1 MQRTDSPN
9 ARRITGTCSDK
20 RPAITGVKGSSINGN
35 VKPSSLHSTALKRS
49 RPRQSTN
56 RTPAIHNID
65 AVVRWIPVMGHP
77 CFELGFIED
86 INVPHEPVNMRY
98 PYPIRNR
105 ETKNIVRITP
115 QYFEDYIKIVLDHQT
130 CNLHRIYLTTLQPIY
145 AAGMVVDHIDRDT
158 HNNLMSNLR
167 WTTISENNKN
177 KGTRHKYFRTLDAS
191 ELPSGLVEVEGTNA
205 LLDPEEL
212 LVYTPIG
219 KKGSVKEYREFDAAL
234 NTVEVYIRP
243 NGEVKIGYNPK
254 IARTSGTAAHP
265 SERAADRLYVSAS
278 QVLYKA
284 RVPYDTIQRIK
295 ERRRLL
301 KSPEYA
307 AKIKRLIEQ
316 KTFIKGDT
324 DRKGFIID
332 FSEVESD
339 MENR

>member
-1 MQRTDSPN
+1 MQRTDSPT
-9 ARRITGTCSDK
+9 ARRITDTAARSCRVAGIKGNSRRADATS
-20 RPAITGVKGSSINGN
+20 GVASINSN
-35 VKPSSLHSTALKRS
+35 VKRS
-49 RPRQSTN
+49 RRTN
-56 RTPAIHNID
+56 HRSATPVIHNID

-98 PYPIRNR
+98 PYPIRNK

-167 WTTISENNKN
+167 WLTVSENNKN

-191 ELPSGLVEVEGTNA
+191 ELPSDLVSVEGTNA
-205 LLDPEEL
+205 LLDPEDL

-243 NGEVKIGYNPK
+243 NGELKIGYNPK
-254 IARTSGTAAHP
+254 IARTTDG
-265 SERAADRLYVSAS
+265 LYVSAS

-284 RVPYDTIQRIK
+284 HLPYDTIQRIK

-307 AKIKRLIEQ
+307 AKIKHLIEQ

-324 DRKGFIID
+324 DRNGFIFEFADIEKIL
-332 FSEVESD
+332 SE
-339 MENR
+339 